1 MREIQNFINKLF
13 KKKEVIES
21 DVNDNN
27 YIDIALGLS
36 PEGQIYFNFFKEGEQ
51 KNYEEFSQEE
61 RNIIIQMM
69 AQSSAVF
76 ARIEKQASQ
85 NKNKNKNYIS

>member
-1 MREIQNFINKLF
+1 MRKILNFIKKIF
-13 KKKEVIES
+13 KKKEVLES

-27 YIDIALGLS
+27 YIDVSLGLG

-61 RNIIIQMM
+61 RDIIIQMM
-69 AQSSAVF
+69 TQSSAVF
-76 ARIEKQASQ
+76 ARIEKQTSQ
-85 NKNKNKNYIS
+85 NKNYVS